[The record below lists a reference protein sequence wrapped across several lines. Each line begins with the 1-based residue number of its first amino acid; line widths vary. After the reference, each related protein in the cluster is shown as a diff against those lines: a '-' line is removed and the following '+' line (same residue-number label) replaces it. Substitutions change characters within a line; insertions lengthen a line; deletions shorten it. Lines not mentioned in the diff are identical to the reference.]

1 MPRIPFPSRIC
12 LPCTGTHLEVHFPLV
27 SLILFKL
34 LGFSSHPH
42 ALLITVPL
50 HIHFTYT
57 TLSTSVLPT
66 SPSPNKLLH
75 SLASTSS
82 LPRPVLTHTPLLTS
96 NPFRTLCYSRP
107 ASSIELL
114 SHCCGLS
121 YSYQAQGNLSNKR
134 HNKASSRHQQS
145 CKVRLDTRGTR
156 K

>member
-1 MPRIPFPSRIC
+1 MRC
-12 LPCTGTHLEVHFPLV
+12 LPRTGTPLEVHFPLV
-27 SLILFKL
+27 SLILLKL

-42 ALLITVPL
+42 VLLITVPL
-50 HIHFTYT
+50 CIHFTYT
-57 TLSTSVLPT
+57 ALPTSVLPL

-75 SLASTSS
+75 SLGKATSS

-114 SHCCGLS
+114 SHCCGLR
-121 YSYQAQGNLSNKR
+121 YSYQAQDNLSNKR

-145 CKVRLDTRGTR
+145 CKVRLDTRGTTT
-156 K
+156 KEKQ